1 MEREGASLL
10 LLWSLNIVPTECVS
24 LRENLAVV
32 GSETCAVKAGLFG
45 FLACPSPSPRLL
57 QKVLCAVASCS
68 LYCAQGK
75 PKMGF
80 VPLSGQSLKKRV
92 THRWG
97 M

>member
-1 MEREGASLL
+1 MEKGVSLL
-10 LLWSLNIVPTECVS
+10 LLWSLNIVQTECVS
-24 LRENLAVV
+24 LRENLAVA

-45 FLACPSPSPRLL
+45 FLAWPSPSPRLL

-68 LYCAQGK
+68 LCCSQGK

-80 VPLSGQSLKKRV
+80 VPLSGQNLKKRV
-92 THRWG
+92 THPWG